1 MNCEVYTSV
10 AQLFIAERT
19 LDTLLP
25 NTFTMFKKKKASTDD
40 YQVSM
45 YITFMYSIYIC

>member
-1 MNCEVYTSV
+1 MFYVRP
-10 AQLFIAERT
+10 QLLIAEKT

-40 YQVSM
+40 YQVSVLR
-45 YITFMYSIYIC
+45 I